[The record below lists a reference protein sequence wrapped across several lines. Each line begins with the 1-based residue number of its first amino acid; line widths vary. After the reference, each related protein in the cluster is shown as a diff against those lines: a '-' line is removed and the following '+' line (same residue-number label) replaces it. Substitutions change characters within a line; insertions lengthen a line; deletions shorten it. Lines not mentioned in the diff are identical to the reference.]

1 MSTLSS
7 PKLQPNTCSKGLR
20 LKFIPRYFDKSTEV
34 AFHPTLRFHV
44 RTLYFD
50 RDILDENFAEYE
62 TWEATIDT
70 RELATTG
77 DTRAKNP
84 EEARWQCS
92 QADLDR
98 SHTNFCRLL
107 ASQRALFD
115 GRMDLIVLSAALP
128 MLQNLRT
135 IESIEKAFRNGAV
148 ATPYDFIAGHEK
160 DWVPI
165 LSDLQTETLLPTPFI
180 DLSQSTQP
188 ETARPLAPLISGLGL
203 ARRQLRTKELRRI
216 PWSFWKQEGPSGF
229 EHGVRSHIHAASRYL
244 ESLDIQFVVDVYD
257 LEVSL
262 QGLMPPSAN
271 NLFGAAPGLRLLDL
285 TFLCYEEDDDGA
297 GFGDANWG
305 TLPRTG
311 QVLATV
317 NLPNLVIFRLWSCIL
332 TEETLIDF
340 IRRHS
345 TTLKEISMSF
355 VRLDNRS
362 FESTSWEETLK
373 QIAPILFLD
382 WVKLR
387 WLWSDDIEDVVG
399 AGDPNDEAFSSRHA
413 AYCQSLADFLWNRE
427 AGRNVLGSST
437 S

>member
-107 ASQRALFD
+107 ASQSALFD

-135 IESIEKAFRNGAV
+135 IESIEKAFRNRAV
-148 ATPYDFIAGHEK
+148 ATPYDSIAGHEK

-188 ETARPLAPLISGLGL
+188 ETVRPLAPLISGLGL
-203 ARRQLRTKELRRI
+203 ARRQLPTKELRRI

-229 EHGVRSHIHAASRYL
+229 EHGVRSHIHAAFRYL
-244 ESLDIQFVVDVYD
+244 ESLDVQFVVDVYD

-271 NLFGAAPGLRLLDL
+271 NFIGAAPGLRLLDL
-285 TFLCYEEDDDGA
+285 TFRSDEEDDDGA

-311 QVLATV
+311 QVFATL
-317 NLPNLVIFRLWSCIL
+317 NLPNLAIFRLWSCIL
-332 TEETLIDF
+332 P
-340 IRRHS
+340 RKS
-345 TTLKEISMSF
+345 
-355 VRLDNRS
+355 
-362 FESTSWEETLK
+362 
-373 QIAPILFLD
+373 
-382 WVKLR
+382 
-387 WLWSDDIEDVVG
+387 
-399 AGDPNDEAFSSRHA
+399 
-413 AYCQSLADFLWNRE
+413 
-427 AGRNVLGSST
+427 
-437 S
+437 